1 MSPDVLHLHSLFQL
15 LFRELLSPCLCFPC
29 LHELCAPSSICS
41 SVVTLEVEMWGSLW
55 AVQVGAGPQTLCP

>member
-29 LHELCAPSSICS
+29 LHWLCATSSLCS
-41 SVVTLEVEMWGSLW
+41 SVVTLEVEMWG
-55 AVQVGAGPQTLCP
+55 